1 MRNKNIV
8 IIFFMFVSYAYIVNI
23 INIPERYVVN
33 NVEDF
38 NFYCLPGIKE
48 KIVIETSNSEDKLKS
63 NNVISNIKYEYSI
76 FGIKN
81 IKETIITKIEDI
93 KLIPVGE
100 LIGLKLYTNGV
111 LVVGTSNVENINNE
125 IKVQEEI
132 LEGDTI
138 VKIDNYN
145 IDSIDEIKE
154 LLGKS
159 NGNKLSC
166 TVIRNGEC
174 IISNIT
180 PIQTGVNEYKLGL
193 WVKDAATGVGTI
205 SFYNKEDKSFIALGH
220 GITDGDTGK
229 IIDIDSGEILLSDLI
244 SISKGESGIPG
255 EIKGSIVNK
264 KEIGKIYKNTSFGIM
279 GEITSLD
286 SLNLDLTNEY
296 EILIRDKIKTGK
308 ATILCELDEGVK
320 EYDIK
325 IKKIYLDN
333 NYDNKSMVIEVID
346 EELLNKTGGIIR
358 GMSGSPI
365 LQDGKIVGIVT
376 NVLISDPKIGYGVFM
391 DLVLNEM

>member
-1 MRNKNIV
+1 
-8 IIFFMFVSYAYIVNI
+8 
-23 INIPERYVVN
+23 
-33 NVEDF
+33 
-38 NFYCLPGIKE
+38 
-48 KIVIETSNSEDKLKS
+48 
-63 NNVISNIKYEYSI
+63 
-76 FGIKN
+76 
-81 IKETIITKIEDI
+81 
-93 KLIPVGE
+93 
-100 LIGLKLYTNGV
+100 
-111 LVVGTSNVENINNE
+111 
-125 IKVQEEI
+125 
-132 LEGDTI
+132 
-138 VKIDNYN
+138 
-145 IDSIDEIKE
+145 
-154 LLGKS
+154 
-159 NGNKLSC
+159 
-166 TVIRNGEC
+166 
-174 IISNIT
+174 
-180 PIQTGVNEYKLGL
+180 
-193 WVKDAATGVGTI
+193 
-205 SFYNKEDKSFIALGH
+205 
-220 GITDGDTGK
+220 
-229 IIDIDSGEILLSDLI
+229 
-244 SISKGESGIPG
+244 
-255 EIKGSIVNK
+255 
-264 KEIGKIYKNTSFGIM
+264 M